1 MPFVVLPPE
10 FLLVSTVAALG
21 NIASAMAFVLFFCV
35 EILGAVWEAF
45 AVPRNPVLF
54 FNTHRL
60 WPLELFP
67 LLSR

>member
-21 NIASAMAFVLFFCV
+21 NIASAMAFVLVFFCV

-45 AVPRNPVLF
+45 AVSRNPVLF
-54 FNTHRL
+54 LTPTGYGL
-60 WPLELFP
+60 
-67 LLSR
+67 